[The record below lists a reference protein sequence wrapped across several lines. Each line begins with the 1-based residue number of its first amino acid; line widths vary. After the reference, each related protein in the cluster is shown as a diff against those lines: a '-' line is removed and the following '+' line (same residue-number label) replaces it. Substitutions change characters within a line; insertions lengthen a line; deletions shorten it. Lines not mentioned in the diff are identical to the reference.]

1 MPAIRYPKTG
11 LVIPSHVLK
20 PLGDA
25 VTVQRWRDVV
35 IIESPER
42 RAARKRLTQL
52 VRRLRRNSQSGDA
65 LSFDDITAERDAV
78 RKSRAR
84 YR

>member
-11 LVIPSHVLK
+11 LVIPSNMLR

-25 VTVQRWRDVV
+25 VTVQRCRDVV
-35 IIESPER
+35 IIESTER

-52 VRRLRRNSQSGDA
+52 VRRLRKNSQSGNV
-65 LSFDDITAERDAV
+65 LSFNDITAERDAV
-78 RKSRAR
+78 RKLRAR
-84 YR
+84 NR

>member
-1 MPAIRYPKTG
+1 MPEIRYPKTG
-11 LVIPSHVLK
+11 LVIPSRVLK

-35 IIESPER
+35 IIESPDR
-42 RAARKRLTQL
+42 RAARKRLAQL
-52 VRRLRRNSQSGDA
+52 VRRLRKNCQSGNA
-65 LSFDDITAERDAV
+65 PGFDDITAERDAV

-84 YR
+84 HR

>member
-11 LVIPSHVLK
+11 LVIPSRVLR

-25 VTVQRWRDVV
+25 VTVERWRDVV

-42 RAARKRLTQL
+42 RAARKRLAQL
-52 VRRLRRNSQSGDA
+52 VRRLRKNRHSGDA
-65 LSFDDITAERDAV
+65 PSFDDITAERDAV
-78 RKSRAR
+78 RQARAR

>member
-1 MPAIRYPKTG
+1 
-11 LVIPSHVLK
+11 VLK
-20 PLGDA
+20 QLGDA

-35 IIESPER
+35 IFESPKR
-42 RAARKRLTQL
+42 RAARTRLTQL
-52 VRRLRRNSQSGDA
+52 VRRLRKNSQSGDA
-65 LSFDDITAERDAV
+65 LSFDDITSELGAV